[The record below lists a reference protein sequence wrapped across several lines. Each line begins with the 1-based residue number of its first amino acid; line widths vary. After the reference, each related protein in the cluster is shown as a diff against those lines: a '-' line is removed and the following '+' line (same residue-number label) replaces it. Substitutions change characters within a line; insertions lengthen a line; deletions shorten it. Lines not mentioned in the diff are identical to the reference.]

1 MATSSSYTTAILA
14 LQAPL
19 LNLAYTLT
27 GDRTDAQSLLNDTTQ
42 RAMSAPAAFTTRESL
57 FAVMHSIFESSYSS
71 RAAQRRY
78 EVNHRAYALPA
89 HATGEETTP
98 HGTHAAD
105 TIDSAI
111 AAIPDRRHSYALA
124 MRAAGYRYKEIARA
138 EGVSTLRIRLRV
150 FLASIS
156 LRARLS

>member
-1 MATSSSYTTAILA
+1 MNTHTTAILA

-27 GDRTDAQSLLNDTTQ
+27 GDRTDAKNLLHDTTQ

-57 FAVMHSIFESSYSS
+57 FAVMHSIFDASYSA
-71 RAAQRRY
+71 RAHRRRI
-78 EVNHRAYALPA
+78 EANHRVYALPA
-89 HATGEETTP
+89 IAESEETVP
-98 HGTHAAD
+98 AGTHAAD
-105 TIDSAI
+105 ALHTAI

-138 EGVSTLRIRLRV
+138 EGVSSLRIRLRV

-156 LRARLS
+156 LRALLS